1 MADLQDA
8 VVSALVSKSMPKA
21 LAHISSLKHVT
32 DVKLTQNGNAAISLE
47 STATNFQPGNEAA
60 FCCPI
65 SGQPLNGQYRFCVV
79 LPSGYVISEKAI
91 KSVSYQTCQEF
102 GWFFDPAPLQ

>member
-1 MADLQDA
+1 M
-8 VVSALVSKSMPKA
+8 SALVSKSMPKA

-32 DVKLTQNGNAAISLE
+32 DVKLTRNSNVATSLE

-60 FCCPI
+60 FCCPV

-79 LPSGYVISEKAI
+79 LPSGLVISEKAVQ
-91 KSVSYQTCQEF
+91 SVRPRHVRHLAGSST
-102 GWFFDPAPLQ
+102 L